1 MVSRNAHSTTEDLF
15 KALFEVVFTNII
27 YAVNTAVVN
36 VRAID
41 KTGKRRVDILRQA
54 GVKLSK

>member
-1 MVSRNAHSTTEDLF
+1 MVSINAHSTTEDLF

-41 KTGKRRVDILRQA
+41 KTGKRRVDILSQA

>member
-41 KTGKRRVDILRQA
+41 KTGKRRVDILSQA